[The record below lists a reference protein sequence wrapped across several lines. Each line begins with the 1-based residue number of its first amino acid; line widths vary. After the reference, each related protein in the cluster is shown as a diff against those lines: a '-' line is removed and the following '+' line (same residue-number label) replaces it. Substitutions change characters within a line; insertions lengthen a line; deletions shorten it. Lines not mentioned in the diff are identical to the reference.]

1 MCGRFSITGDLDF
14 YAEYF
19 GVDEIRTDPLAP
31 SWNVAP
37 TDDVYVI
44 AEHDDTR
51 HIGSM
56 RWGLVPHWARD
67 KKSIQINARTETVAT
82 TSMFRD
88 SFSRK
93 RCLIPSDGFY
103 EWEPAEE
110 GRTPHWVYRAD
121 GHPMVFAGIWASRLD
136 EETQQWER
144 TCSILTTEAKG
155 VISSIHHR
163 MPVALDPDVW
173 DSWLDRELTDTET
186 ALGLIRTIDPDEIM
200 EHAVS
205 KRVNTV
211 KNNDPDLR
219 APAEPDTL
227 F

>member
-1 MCGRFSITGDLDF
+1 
-14 YAEYF
+14 
-19 GVDEIRTDPLAP
+19 VDEIRTEALAP

-56 RWGLVPHWARD
+56 KWGLVPHWAKD

>member
-19 GVDEIRTDPLAP
+19 GVDEIRTEALAP

-56 RWGLVPHWARD
+56 KWGLVPHWAKD

>member
-19 GVDEIRTDPLAP
+19 GVDEIRTEALAP

-56 RWGLVPHWARD
+56 KWGLVPHWAKD
-67 KKSIQINARTETVAT
+67 KKSIQINARTEAVAT